1 MLVAHYRIYSSL
13 LVLRTCSIFGCQSW
27 SWRGEMRIKLLLTDV
42 LGSLALFALR
52 CLQQVGERSSKR
64 DFWREV
70 QHTHTFLCPSMLQ
83 FLLGE
88 PLPAAVQSVTPR
100 ATTQDQGHWRMSLC
114 FAEVCPAALF
124 RGSLGSLAL
133 SRIRSP
139 EAGRGKSNEGTQL
152 IRSL

>member
-64 DFWREV
+64 DFCREV
-70 QHTHTFLCPSMLQ
+70 QHTHTFLCPGDLPCSNSCLGNLYRPQ
-83 FLLGE
+83 CRASPPEPPPRTRGTEGCPYALLRCVQQLCSGDPFALWLSAE
-88 PLPAAVQSVTPR
+88 PAVQK
-100 ATTQDQGHWRMSLC
+100 QD
-114 FAEVCPAALF
+114 V
-124 RGSLGSLAL
+124 
-133 SRIRSP
+133 
-139 EAGRGKSNEGTQL
+139 GKTMKEHSW
-152 IRSL
+152 